1 MNQQTEKHAIGID
14 ISKTYFDAA
23 VLDKEKTEQGQFDNT
38 KTGFIA
44 FQKWLKKRRIQ
55 RAHVCM
61 EATGR
66 YGDALARFL
75 YDREYEV
82 SVVNP
87 KRIKAYADSKL
98 RRNKTDGIDA
108 MIIADFCRTQQPD
121 LWQPPAAEFEE
132 LQMMTRHLD
141 ALKKTRTQ
149 ELNRLQSGVTAKPV
163 LKAIK
168 KHIHFLEREIEQLT
182 REINEHIDNHPKLKE
197 PVDLLDSI
205 PGVGRQT
212 AATLV
217 AEIKDIHAFASAQQ
231 LAAYAGLTPMR
242 RQSGTSVRGKSRLSK
257 IGNAVIRKALF
268 LPAMSAKRHNPI
280 VQVFCER
287 LALRNKEKMVIQGA
301 AMRKLLHIVFGV
313 WKNGRPFDPDYE
325 MHLSLST

>member
-1 MNQQTEKHAIGID
+1 MK
-14 ISKTYFDAA
+14 
-23 VLDKEKTEQGQFDNT
+23 L
-38 KTGFIA
+38 
-44 FQKWLKKRRIQ
+44 WLNR
-55 RAHVCM
+55 C
-61 EATGR
+61 
-66 YGDALARFL
+66 
-75 YDREYEV
+75 
-82 SVVNP
+82 
-87 KRIKAYADSKL
+87 
-98 RRNKTDGIDA
+98 
-108 MIIADFCRTQQPD
+108 
-121 LWQPPAAEFEE
+121 
-132 LQMMTRHLD
+132 
-141 ALKKTRTQ
+141 LKKTRTQ

-182 REINEHIDNHPKLKE
+182 KEINEHIDNHPKLKE

-280 VQVFCER
+280 VQV
-287 LALRNKEKMVIQGA
+287 
-301 AMRKLLHIVFGV
+301 
-313 WKNGRPFDPDYE
+313 
-325 MHLSLST
+325 